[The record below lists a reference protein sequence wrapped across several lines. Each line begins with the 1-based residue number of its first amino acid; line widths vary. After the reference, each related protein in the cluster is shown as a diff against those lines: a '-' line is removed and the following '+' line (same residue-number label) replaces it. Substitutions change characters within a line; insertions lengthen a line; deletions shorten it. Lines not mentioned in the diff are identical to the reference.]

1 MIEPTLTSF
10 VFLFSW
16 FLNMQT
22 CVLHIFWRFFWF
34 IHFTWFVGAAVQ
46 LHLLFFIPFPFWNW
60 RLRFEYALQTSKF
73 NRLQFFLL
81 FVHCTQFESCSFI
94 SGFCT
99 RSFPLSYF
107 RMENESERKEDAY
120 TIELYAIIFM
130 RLIVHFG
137 FRKQFWWYFND
148 LNACF
153 RFSSYAFAGFSLFV
167 CFLFSFINYL
177 ESDFFIILSDV
188 LWCVASTWLCIEP
201 RN

>member
-1 MIEPTLTSF
+1 
-10 VFLFSW
+10 
-16 FLNMQT
+16 MQT

-73 NRLQFFLL
+73 NRLQFSLL

-107 RMENESERKEDAY
+107 RMENESERKKDAY

-167 CFLFSFINYL
+167 S
-177 ESDFFIILSDV
+177 SSLS
-188 LWCVASTWLCIEP
+188 
-201 RN
+201 

>member
-1 MIEPTLTSF
+1 
-10 VFLFSW
+10 
-16 FLNMQT
+16 MQT

-73 NRLQFFLL
+73 NRLHFFLL

-99 RSFPLSYF
+99 RSLLSYF
-107 RMENESERKEDAY
+107 RTENESERKEDAY

-137 FRKQFWWYFND
+137 FYKQFWWYFND